1 MCRAEPT
8 WTAISGELHVS
19 SFHAAHLAILVFHS
33 RLLLNVVVQFA
44 RLERLLNAVR
54 LLSLDLN
61 TVLVELLVKRFGLLV
76 GFQLKEVKQTLNC
89 PSWNRVEIE
98 ILPNLA
104 IFVDLSSNLEQ
115 FSIKLLFLVKCLE
128 QLHILRSSQRCGE
141 NGKISLLPCTSF
153 YRFGLICCSTSLE
166 RVLSQG
172 GTRPLWL
179 ARYLSVWWGFNFIKK
194 SLFLSLSILV
204 NAKFFLSTLILA
216 LPLQIG
222 FSLKQSIDSTNLLA
236 RCC

>member
-1 MCRAEPT
+1 VSILVSESVLLPQHLAVLKLMCRAEPT

-89 PSWNRVEIE
+89 PS
-98 ILPNLA
+98 
-104 IFVDLSSNLEQ
+104 
-115 FSIKLLFLVKCLE
+115 
-128 QLHILRSSQRCGE
+128 
-141 NGKISLLPCTSF
+141 
-153 YRFGLICCSTSLE
+153 
-166 RVLSQG
+166 
-172 GTRPLWL
+172 
-179 ARYLSVWWGFNFIKK
+179 
-194 SLFLSLSILV
+194 
-204 NAKFFLSTLILA
+204 
-216 LPLQIG
+216 
-222 FSLKQSIDSTNLLA
+222 
-236 RCC
+236 